1 MMKNIPLLFLLLP
14 GLLALPG
21 SSGLGLPSF
30 LHLSQGPDTLRQDTT
45 KNKRPGTGN
54 LLKYITKGKIL
65 REHLKK
71 CIQTNIEAKA
81 MMLLITQI
89 KTSPAK

>member
-30 LHLSQGPDTLRQDTT
+30 LHLSQGPDTLRQEMLRHL
-45 KNKRPGTGN
+45 KRTGN